1 MPSHS
6 GPNTFGEENLVL
18 AYDLKNPNSF
28 KGEPTVNL
36 IPNPSVNSRFAL
48 GNNWRTYNTAQYN
61 SNTYFSIGTIESV
74 IDNVVTMATIDRPIY
89 NFDVL
94 RPETTGGG
102 VTAGSNYFVK
112 KISDNQFTLH
122 TYNGSQDGTQGYINP
137 DTRMRKVHD
146 SIAFD
151 ERIEINSDAFPTSWW
166 GPPHIPNMCYTKELR
181 YSGGPNDNSSFMRI
195 HLTRT
200 EGSQGGMAYGVYPQ
214 VELGDEVTL
223 SFWARSSMVRGWTW
237 SAYFGGGF
245 QGASGSIDST
255 EEWQRFEYTWIASN
269 TFGFY
274 IYFWPGNP
282 NVLPYYV
289 DLADIQAE
297 VNKGHAT
304 TFTLTERTAT
314 DSLIDIAGDHT
325 LDLSSVSFDSNEQI
339 TFDGTDDYVTIS
351 NFKVPV
357 AQRSIELIV
366 KTHATDNSSAQDHIF
381 ANSDQPGNG
390 VDDAGVAILYRNNNF
405 IGYIYGW
412 ADNLSPRTQLVFVTA
427 PSTSN
432 YYHLVLTH
440 DNVTAKAY
448 VNGELVSSASCI
460 GSREPGNQTTLG
472 SYSSGYSNR
481 FQGEIPLVKVYN
493 SVLSDEDILNNYNAT
508 KSRFQ

>member
-18 AYDLKNPNSF
+18 GYDLKNPNSF

-36 IPNPSVNSRFAL
+36 IPNPSVNSRFAP

-151 ERIEINSDAFPTSWW
+151 ERIEINSDAFPTRWW

-181 YSGGPNDNSSFMRI
+181 YSGGPNDDSSFMRI

-223 SFWARSSMVRGWTW
+223 SFWARSSMVRGWSW

-245 QGASGSIDST
+245 QGASGSINST

-314 DSLIDIAGDHT
+314 DSLIDITGNNT
-325 LDLSSVSFDSNEQI
+325 IDLTNVSFDSDAQM
-339 TFDGTDDYVTIS
+339 TFDGTDDYASLGNPTVLRNLTSGTIETVYRRDAS
-351 NFKVPV
+351 TGTYQMIFTDAGSDLEITYSGNTLQFYIGN
-357 AQRSIELIV
+357 SGLSY
-366 KTHATDNSSAQDHIF
+366 THAVTGQYFHVVGTWGSGTKKLYI
-381 ANSDQPGNG
+381 NG
-390 VDDAGVAILYRNNNF
+390 VEVASGTNTGIDTGNRDRYVGGR
-405 IGYIYGW
+405 G
-412 ADNLSPRTQLVFVTA
+412 
-427 PSTSN
+427 TSFPFN
-432 YYHLVLTH
+432 GKIPMVKVLTRAL
-440 DNVTAKAY
+440 TASEIKA
-448 VNGELVSSASCI
+448 NFNAIKG
-460 GSREPGNQTTLG
+460 
-472 SYSSGYSNR
+472 R
-481 FQGEIPLVKVYN
+481 FNIE
-493 SVLSDEDILNNYNAT
+493 
-508 KSRFQ
+508 